1 MFIYQQSSIFCRL
14 PRLYKQL
21 VIIFLALYS
30 FAFTYTSYADNPSN
44 RPQIILSGV
53 MGNQAIITING
64 TTPRTLT
71 PGQSYQG
78 VKLISVQGN
87 QATVAITDS
96 QGNTTQTTLRIGS
109 APISLDYAAPSPDTS
124 SRPTTTHTTVCRPQ
138 STTIR
143 VNQGRMFMAKGYI
156 NNHVVD
162 FLVDTGATFVSLS
175 ETDAKRLG
183 IRNYRNPN
191 NLIIMR
197 TANGESSAYRF
208 TLPSVK
214 LGSLVVNNVQAVIG
228 GDQGDIILLGN
239 SFLNHFDLKM
249 TPDTLTLT
257 ERCSSP

>member
-1 MFIYQQSSIFCRL
+1 MSIYQQSSPLYRL
-14 PRLYKQL
+14 SRLCKQL
-21 VIIFLALYS
+21 TIIFVALFS
-30 FAFTYTSYADNPSN
+30 ITFTYTSYADNTPS
-44 RPQIILSGV
+44 RQQVILSGI

-64 TTPRTLT
+64 GSPRTLA
-71 PGQSYQG
+71 PGQTYQG

-96 QGNTTQTTLRIGS
+96 QGNTTQTTLRIGA
-109 APISLDYAAPSPDTS
+109 APISLDYTAPSPDTL
-124 SRPTTTHTTVCRPQ
+124 SRPTPTRTTVCRPQ
-138 STTIR
+138 NTTIR

-162 FLVDTGATFVSLS
+162 FLIDTGATFVSLS
-175 ETDAKRLG
+175 ENDAKRLG

-197 TANGESSAYRF
+197 TANGESPAYRF
-208 TLPSVK
+208 TLSSVK
-214 LGSLVVNNVQAVIG
+214 LGSLTAHDVQAVIG